1 MSAPHDPRWWR
12 RGRDEALVR
21 ARAAQGEAA
30 LALLELDGSQ
40 RRTASHLEF
49 LAELDG
55 GRVADRVHDA
65 WRPIDAAADAAV
77 AAYLD
82 TQERF
87 PVEDD
92 LEQLPAEQAVPAF
105 ARCSDRMRAA
115 QRDVLAV
122 PDRFA
127 REFATLSAA
136 LDELGRLG
144 AQAAQAVREAS
155 EAVDQ
160 ATGQGWRVDPAPLAR
175 AQVLLLA
182 TQEGAAQH
190 GLDGALKTCRDCLAA
205 AELAGR
211 TALDLPAQAERIRHR
226 VAALRTRLEAV
237 EGRASRPQDE
247 VLSALRR
254 RYVSS
259 SWQDVER
266 VEGQVEQTLDRSRG
280 HLGEA
285 VDASAPSRQEWP
297 TALAAL
303 GAAKAALDEAE
314 VGVDG
319 ARERLALLET
329 TEKDPATPLAHTR
342 FLLRDAQ
349 KLVLAGPAGPPFPAR
364 LDALSRRLDTAEHQ
378 LDHPHPDLLAYL
390 RELAA
395 VEDAVRRVVADVREQ
410 RARS

>member
-226 VAALRTRLEAV
+226 VAALRIR
-237 EGRASRPQDE
+237 
-247 VLSALRR
+247 
-254 RYVSS
+254 
-259 SWQDVER
+259 
-266 VEGQVEQTLDRSRG
+266 DRTS
-280 HLGEA
+280 
-285 VDASAPSRQEWP
+285 
-297 TALAAL
+297 
-303 GAAKAALDEAE
+303 
-314 VGVDG
+314 
-319 ARERLALLET
+319 
-329 TEKDPATPLAHTR
+329 
-342 FLLRDAQ
+342 
-349 KLVLAGPAGPPFPAR
+349 
-364 LDALSRRLDTAEHQ
+364 
-378 LDHPHPDLLAYL
+378 
-390 RELAA
+390 
-395 VEDAVRRVVADVREQ
+395 
-410 RARS
+410 